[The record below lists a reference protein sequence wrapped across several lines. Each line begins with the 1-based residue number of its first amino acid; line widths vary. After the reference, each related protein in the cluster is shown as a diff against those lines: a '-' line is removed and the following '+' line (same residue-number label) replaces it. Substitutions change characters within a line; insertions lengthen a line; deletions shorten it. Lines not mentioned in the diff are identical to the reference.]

1 MSFDVPAEIDV
12 ATLLR
17 GAKRG
22 DEQAWRGIVA
32 RFTPLVVAICRSHGL
47 SSPDTLDVSQVVWLR
62 LVEHLERIRELE
74 ALAGWIAVTTRNEC
88 MHTYR
93 SARRRDFVA
102 IDFDRP
108 AADVADTVVDRQE
121 RRLVLEAFGSLGDRC
136 RELLSLLVADP
147 PVAYSEIA
155 VILDL
160 PVGSI
165 GPTRQ
170 RCIENL
176 RKKLHLPAEPKDRL

>member
-1 MSFDVPAEIDV
+1 MSFDVPAEVDV

-17 GAKRG
+17 GAKSG
-22 DEQAWRGIVA
+22 DEQSWRGIVV
-32 RFTPLVVAICRSHGL
+32 RFTPLVMAICRSHGL
-47 SSPDTLDVSQVVWLR
+47 SGPDTLDVSQVVWLR
-62 LVEHLERIRELE
+62 LVEHLDRLRELE

-88 MHTYR
+88 MRTYR
-93 SARRRDFVA
+93 STRRRDLSAV
-102 IDFDRP
+102 DFDRP
-108 AADVADTVVDRQE
+108 AADVAETVVERQE
-121 RRLVLEAFGSLGDRC
+121 RKMVLDAFESLGDRC

-147 PVAYSEIA
+147 TPAYAEIA

-176 RKKLHLPAEPKDRL
+176 RKKLHLPVEPKDRP